1 MRDLTPAPETPLRRK
16 LARWFL
22 HNARQYPHNIIRLS
36 NVTYPARSPPPL
48 FAKATNL
55 EQASR
60 LGRLGTTSDSI
71 TTRELALLLGC
82 GVLAAMAVA
91 LITVPL
97 RVPGHAILRA
107 ALPMVAGLAL
117 VPRRSA
123 GGVMSLGALAAVAV
137 FYFGSIGNLQAAA
150 VTGMLALGPA
160 IDVALRG
167 EPTGWRL
174 YLRLAIAGV
183 IANLLAWG
191 VRMMAALLF
200 AGPGSGMG
208 GGGGMG
214 MGSGGGRALA
224 HNFFEFW
231 PIALG
236 TFALCGAIAGLA
248 SAAVWFKARSGNN
261 P

>member
-1 MRDLTPAPETPLRRK
+1 M
-16 LARWFL
+16 
-22 HNARQYPHNIIRLS
+22 
-36 NVTYPARSPPPL
+36 

-60 LGRLGTTSDSI
+60 LGRIVGTRDSI
-71 TTRELALLLGC
+71 NTRELAILFAC

-91 LITVPL
+91 LVTVPL
-97 RVPGHAILRA
+97 RIPGHAILRA

-123 GGVMSLGALAAVAV
+123 GGVMSLGALAAVGV

-174 YLRLAIAGV
+174 YLRLALAGMA
-183 IANLLAWG
+183 ANLLAWG
-191 VRMMAALLF
+191 VRMTAALLL
-200 AGPGSGMG
+200 AGAGSGRGMG

-214 MGSGGGRALA
+214 MGGGGGGGVA
-224 HNFFEFW
+224 HNFFDFW
-231 PIALG
+231 PMALV

-248 SAAVWFKARSGNN
+248 SAAVWFKSRSAPN
-261 P
+261 PRLEAGR

>member
-1 MRDLTPAPETPLRRK
+1 
-16 LARWFL
+16 
-22 HNARQYPHNIIRLS
+22 
-36 NVTYPARSPPPL
+36 L

-60 LGRLGTTSDSI
+60 LGRIVGARDSI
-71 TTRELALLLGC
+71 NSRELAILLAC

-91 LITVPL
+91 MVTVPL
-97 RVPGHAILRA
+97 RIPGHAILRA

-123 GGVMSLGALAAVAV
+123 GGVMSLGALAAVGV

-150 VTGMLALGPA
+150 VTGLLALGPA
-160 IDVALRG
+160 IDLALRD

-174 YLRLAIAGV
+174 YLRLALAGTV
-183 IANLLAWG
+183 ANLLAWG
-191 VRMMAALLF
+191 VRMMVAIWFAAPL
-200 AGPGSGMG
+200 AGSGRG

-214 MGSGGGRALA
+214 LGGGGGRAVA
-224 HNFFEFW
+224 HQFLEFW
-231 PIALG
+231 AAAIL
-236 TFALCGAIAGLA
+236 TFAVCGAIAGLA
-248 SAAVWFKARSGNN
+248 SAAVWFKARSAPN